1 MLSNFNNSLKNN
13 RLDLNNKNY
22 SDTKMSDDKDSASKL
37 KLSGDIFGNQETLS
51 SAGGLELFQKASQGA
66 KKEKD
71 SKPVQSQETTT
82 SQPAGYSCDEVFNA
96 FAHDPE
102 RWREI
107 MNDVIDKSDLSAA
120 EKAKRKQSS
129 DKFVNAANL
138 KHCGLT
144 YREATRLYN
153 SIRQKYSG
161 YLAAYV
167 SDGRMEIGRDKAT
180 GAPIYGAEKRK
191 LDDDR
196 LVEVIRKYG
205 SPEEASDFLR
215 AKSALEA
222 FEKDKA
228 EGKV

>member
-1 MLSNFNNSLKNN
+1 
-13 RLDLNNKNY
+13 
-22 SDTKMSDDKDSASKL
+22 MSDGNDSASKL

-82 SQPAGYSCDEVFNA
+82 SQPSSSNGELDWAKAGYSCDEVFNA
-96 FAHDPE
+96 FSHDPE